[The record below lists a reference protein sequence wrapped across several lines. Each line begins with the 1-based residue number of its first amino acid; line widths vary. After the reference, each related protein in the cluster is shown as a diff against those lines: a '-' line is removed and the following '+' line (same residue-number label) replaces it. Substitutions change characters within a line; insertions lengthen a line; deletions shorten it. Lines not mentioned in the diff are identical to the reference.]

1 MVNRPTSSRRSV
13 AFAIV
18 IPLLA
23 FIALAAWAF
32 SSSVASSPDDDFH
45 LPAIWCGLGEREGLC
60 ENPGDSVQRLV
71 PTPIIHATC
80 YAFRPEV
87 SGDCWDP
94 DAEGLS
100 RAERANADGLYPPL
114 FYAAMSTLA
123 TTDVPSSVLAMRIM
137 NSAFAVGLLTG
148 VFFAL
153 PRRLRPALLVSI
165 LATAVPLG
173 MFLLASTNPSS
184 WAILS
189 AATVWI
195 CLYGAMLTTGR
206 RRYVLTAL
214 AVFGGVI
221 GAGARA
227 DSAAFAVFG
236 VIIAVILGL
245 RPVRHHL
252 VPTVGAGVIVAISA
266 FFYLTSG
273 QSGAASAGLAG
284 NTVALTPAQHVAN
297 FLGVPGL
304 WAGALGKSG
313 LGWLDTVLPDT
324 VWVLTLS
331 VFAGALFIG
340 LTRIDARR
348 VIAISLTLLSLW
360 IVPFALLAQ
369 SRAIVGTQV
378 QPRYLLPLMVLAA
391 GVAAL
396 RFDAERAWR
405 NMRFVLSAVALSVAL
420 TISLQFN
427 IRRYTT
433 GLDENAIDPG
443 ASAEWWWTLA
453 PPPLLIWILGVGSF
467 AGMLTLLW
475 FTLSPEVRSDQDAI
489 SASPA
494 ITEETSPR

>member
-1 MVNRPTSSRRSV
+1 M
-13 AFAIV
+13 
-18 IPLLA
+18 
-23 FIALAAWAF
+23 
-32 SSSVASSPDDDFH
+32 
-45 LPAIWCGLGEREGLC
+45 
-60 ENPGDSVQRLV
+60 
-71 PTPIIHATC
+71 
-80 YAFRPEV
+80 
-87 SGDCWDP
+87 
-94 DAEGLS
+94 
-100 RAERANADGLYPPL
+100 
-114 FYAAMSTLA
+114 
-123 TTDVPSSVLAMRIM
+123 
-137 NSAFAVGLLTG
+137 
-148 VFFAL
+148 
-153 PRRLRPALLVSI
+153 
-165 LATAVPLG
+165 
-173 MFLLASTNPSS
+173 
-184 WAILS
+184 
-189 AATVWI
+189 
-195 CLYGAMLTTGR
+195 
-206 RRYVLTAL
+206 
-214 AVFGGVI
+214 
-221 GAGARA
+221 
-227 DSAAFAVFG
+227 
-236 VIIAVILGL
+236 
-245 RPVRHHL
+245 
-252 VPTVGAGVIVAISA
+252 IVAISA

-297 FLGVPGL
+297 SRGARPVGGR
-304 WAGALGKSG
+304 AGQVRPRLAGYR
-313 LGWLDTVLPDT
+313 LPDT

-443 ASAEWWWTLA
+443 AMSAEWWWTLA
-453 PPPLLIWILGVGSF
+453 PPPLLIWILGVVLF

-475 FTLSPEVRSDQDAI
+475 FTLSPEVREAIRTRYQRVPLSRRRRRRDDAPPLTARG
-489 SASPA
+489 SAGRLGSPA
-494 ITEETSPR
+494 RTRRSSSGGRAPRGAS